1 MTREKRYAIRPW
13 VYEYDLYKNPSC
25 YRYIALE
32 ALPVLVSPDMRHLR
46 LLYVLVRRVLEVRTS
61 DAYRSNLKF
70 AELTK
75 VLVLE
80 LEMSPF
86 ESRRNNVKI
95 STKGT
100 RGRAFRTLGIL
111 IL

>member
-1 MTREKRYAIRPW
+1 
-13 VYEYDLYKNPSC
+13 
-25 YRYIALE
+25 
-32 ALPVLVSPDMRHLR
+32 MRHLR
-46 LLYVLVRRVLEVRTS
+46 VLYVRVLRVRTN
-61 DAYRSNLKF
+61 DAYRSNPKF

-86 ESRRNNVKI
+86 EARRNNVKI

-100 RGRAFRTLGIL
+100 RGRAFRTLGYSDSLTRRTTEERSTANLRRADNHSLYRSDKDDFFI
-111 IL
+111 